1 MDTLRVWTVIKLIVS
16 VNTFTEVV
24 EGKLREL
31 FIFNSAEQ
39 GIYETQTKTV

>member
-16 VNTFTEVV
+16 VKTFIEVV
-24 EGKLREL
+24 EGKFREI
-31 FIFNSAEQ
+31 FILNSAEQ